1 MAATCIS
8 FNLGRSGH
16 GGANF
21 ACWSWR
27 PQQAYQLDSCPGLIF
42 WGMPSSHNSTKDLYY
57 LTFFLLN
64 LTVVRSLAQPFL
76 LRLWLQELLNGSKFT
91 IAFLNIVLA
100 WASFFDE
107 KKGVQ
112 WHVHKCRIWKMGPEE
127 KCWWR
132 HGSATPWKLVR
143 CTFGCQTVMWSV
155 DVWDGQAKLLN
166 HPRPCPARPRW
177 GA

>member
-1 MAATCIS
+1 MLKLKAAASLSAWLLPGPHFLRDAIISQFQLRICII
-8 FNLGRSGH
+8 
-16 GGANF
+16 
-21 ACWSWR
+21 
-27 PQQAYQLDSCPGLIF
+27 LD
-42 WGMPSSHNSTKDLYY
+42 
-57 LTFFLLN
+57 FFLLN

-132 HGSATPWKLVR
+132 HGSATLWKLVR